1 MIVPTPII
9 LFQTGVFLLV
19 RSGDSGF
26 VIWLT
31 GLPGSGKTTMATLL
45 ENELRNRGFKVE
57 TLDGD
62 EVRRNLSPDLGF
74 SKLDRELHA
83 KRVSY
88 VSLLLSRNGVIT
100 IVALISP
107 FQSIRDYARNLIGRF
122 VEVWVNC
129 SVEICRKRDPK
140 GLYKQAQEGKVSH
153 FTGIQDPYEPP
164 ISPEIIIDTEHES
177 PDTCGKKIIASGEI

>member
-1 MIVPTPII
+1 VT
-9 LFQTGVFLLV
+9 T
-19 RSGDSGF
+19 SGNSGF
-26 VIWLT
+26 VVWLT
-31 GLPGSGKTTMATLL
+31 GLPGSGKTTMAKFL
-45 ENELRNRGFKVE
+45 EKELRSRGLVVE

-74 SKLDRELHA
+74 SKLDREVHA

-122 VEVWVNC
+122 VEVWVSC
-129 SVEICRKRDPK
+129 SVETCRKRDPK
-140 GLYKQAQEGKVSH
+140 GLYRQAQEGKVSH

-164 ISPEIIIDTEHES
+164 INPEVVIDTEHENPES
-177 PDTCGKKIIASGEI
+177 CAKKIMASLKELKYLD